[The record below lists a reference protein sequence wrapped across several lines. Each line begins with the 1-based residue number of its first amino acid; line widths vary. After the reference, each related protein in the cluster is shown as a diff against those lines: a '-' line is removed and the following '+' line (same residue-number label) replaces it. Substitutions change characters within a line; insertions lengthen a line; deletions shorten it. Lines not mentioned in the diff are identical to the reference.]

1 MPALRSDRFAF
12 GRIFVLFCL
21 MVLSAGGANAGNL
34 GGLQDDL
41 AAVHQ
46 AFPSASL
53 DPAAL
58 EVCRGGVAAGEDCLA
73 ALRANEAAATA
84 LRTQPLA
91 DALGQRLSH
100 VLVEEMVLRQ
110 QRELP
115 AGAVPARLRLLGDG
129 HVVHLEP
136 LRALSPGTTYEVRL
150 EGLPVAALQVG
161 PESAPEVTKA
171 VANSLEESLPS
182 SLPSSVQT
190 AARQLLARLELQAAA
205 VGGSPALAGAR
216 AVLAAPV
223 SAEMLSAVRV
233 AFVPVEPGGRQPVLV
248 VADRISRLQAARQ
261 ALDGL
266 PCETVQLRSDR
277 AAPGRYRFRGRFA
290 APGPDGEMQWLPFM
304 MALPEPLPEKP
315 DLVFLVDGLNGSM
328 ARFFADQASS
338 LLARGLGVVAVE
350 LPRHGQRR
358 GTQPYLAADNPSALA
373 EILQQ
378 GALDVMAAMR
388 QIRRCGVELAP
399 GRRLVPGAFHYLGY
413 SLGGMTGVLVRA
425 AEPDLDRVVLVAPAA
440 DLADWL
446 SLSAVRATG
455 IPLVTCAGGE
465 DHGQSCLGH
474 GRCAGTGAC
483 LVNPSL
489 ESVDRHIR
497 WSWQV
502 AALGAD
508 PADYAARAA
517 GPSRLLILSAGQDG
531 ILAPRQTYRLAE
543 ALGMQPDGPHR
554 WVGEQALLRE
564 WPDLDHGLVGHPE
577 VREAAHRFLA
587 DSP

>member
-1 MPALRSDRFAF
+1 MPAPRSDRFAY
-12 GRIFVLFCL
+12 GRILVLFCL
-21 MVLSAGGANAGNL
+21 MVLSAGWANAGNL
-34 GGLQDDL
+34 RGLQDDL
-41 AAVHQ
+41 AAVNQ
-46 AFPSASL
+46 AFAGASL

-58 EVCRGGVAAGEDCLA
+58 EVCRADAAGDACLA

-84 LRTQPLA
+84 MRTKPRA

-110 QRELP
+110 QPELP
-115 AGAVPARLRLLGDG
+115 AGAIPARLRLLGDG
-129 HVVHLEP
+129 RVVHLEP
-136 LRALSPGTTYEVRL
+136 LRALSPGATYEVLL
-150 EGLPVAALQVG
+150 EGLPVVALQVG
-161 PESAPEVTKA
+161 PASSSEVAEA
-171 VANSLEESLPS
+171 VATSLHESLPS
-182 SLPSSVQT
+182 FLPLSARN
-190 AARQLLARLELQAAA
+190 AARRLLGRLESQAAA
-205 VGGSPALAGAR
+205 AGGSPALAGAR
-216 AVLAAPV
+216 AVLAEPV
-223 SAEMLSAVRV
+223 TAEMLPAVRA
-233 AFVPVEPGGRQPVLV
+233 AFVPVEPDGRESLLV
-248 VADRISRLQAARQ
+248 IDDRIARLQAARQ
-261 ALDGL
+261 TLDDL
-266 PCETVQLRSDR
+266 PCEVVKLRSDR

-290 APGPDGEMQWLPFM
+290 ARAPDGEIQWLPFM

-328 ARFFADQASS
+328 ARLFADQAQP
-338 LLARGLGVVAVE
+338 LLARGLGVVSVE

-358 GTQPYLAADNPSALA
+358 STQPYLEADNPAALA
-373 EILQQ
+373 EIMQQ

-388 QIRRCGVELAP
+388 QIRRCGVDLAP
-399 GRRLVPGAFHYLGY
+399 GRRLVAGSFHYLGY

-425 AEPDLDRVVLVAPAA
+425 AEPDLDRMVLVAPAA

-446 SLSAVRATG
+446 SLTAVRATG

-465 DHGQSCLGH
+465 DHGRSCLGH
-474 GRCAGTGAC
+474 GRCAGSGAC
-483 LVNPSL
+483 LVNTSL
-489 ESVDRHIR
+489 ESVGRHIR

-517 GPSRLLILSAGQDG
+517 GPGRLLILSAGQDG

-554 WVGEQALLRE
+554 WIGEQALLRE